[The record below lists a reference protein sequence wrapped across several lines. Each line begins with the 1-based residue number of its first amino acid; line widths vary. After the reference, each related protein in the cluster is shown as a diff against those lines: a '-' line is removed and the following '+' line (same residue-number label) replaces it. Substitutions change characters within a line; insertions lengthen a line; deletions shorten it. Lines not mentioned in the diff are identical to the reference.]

1 MTEGTMRTAGADL
14 HYRLDGPAGG
24 PVLVLANSLGTTMS
38 MWDRQVPALRAYTRV
53 LRYDQRG
60 HGGSS
65 APPGPYRIEELG
77 QDLLDLLDG
86 LGIEQAAVCGL
97 SLGGMV
103 AMWTAAHHPDRVS
116 SLVLACTAPYLGPP
130 EGWLERAA
138 AVRAGGALALAPALQ
153 ERWFPAELRAAQPAL
168 LDEVTAMLAT
178 CTAEGYAACCEA
190 IAGMDLRPDLDAI
203 RAPVLVLAGADDPVT
218 PPATGLDLATRL
230 GGGLRVLPAA
240 SHLANLAQPAAFA
253 DAVVTHVTGGPLA
266 RGMAVRRGVLGDAH
280 VDRAVRRGGVAWPA
294 FGDFISR
301 YAWGEVWSRPG
312 LDRRTRSAVTLAIL
326 VALGRHEELGFH
338 VPGGLRNGL
347 SPDEIAEIVLQCAV
361 YAGVPAANAALPTI
375 EEALA
380 SFAGRSPEPAPAD
393 GPAPGTRGQQ

>member
-1 MTEGTMRTAGADL
+1 MTEGTLRTAGAEL
-14 HYRLDGPAGG
+14 HYRVDGPPDG
-24 PVLVLANSLGTTMS
+24 PVLVLANSLGTTLS
-38 MWDRQVPALRAYTRV
+38 MWDRQVPSLTAYTRV
-53 LRYDQRG
+53 VRYDQRG

-65 APPGPYRIEELG
+65 SPPGPYRIDDLG
-77 QDLLDLLDG
+77 QDLIDLLDG
-86 LGIEQAAVCGL
+86 LGVARAAVCGL

-103 AMWTAAHHPDRVS
+103 AMWAAARHPERVT

-138 AVRAGGALALAPALQ
+138 AVRADGTLSLARALQ
-153 ERWFPAELRAAQPAL
+153 ERWFPAKIRATQPEL

-178 CTAEGYAACCEA
+178 CTGEGYAACCEA
-190 IAGMDLRPDLDAI
+190 IAGMDLRPELGAI
-203 RAPVLVLAGADDPVT
+203 RAPALVLAGADDPVT
-218 PPATGLDLATRL
+218 PPAMALELAGSL
-230 GGGLRVLPAA
+230 GAGLRVLPGA
-240 SHLANLAQPAAFA
+240 SHLANLAQPAGFT
-253 DAVVTHVTGGPLA
+253 DAVVGHVSGGPLA
-266 RGMAVRRGVLGDAH
+266 RGLAVRRSVLGDAH

-312 LDRRTRSAVTLAIL
+312 LDRRTRSAVTLAVL

-347 SPDEIAEIVLQCAV
+347 RPEEIAEIMLQCAV
-361 YAGVPAANAALPTI
+361 YAGVPAANAALPTV

-380 SFAGRSPEPAPAD
+380 SYAGRSADSPGPEGA
-393 GPAPGTRGQQ
+393 APGRRGSE